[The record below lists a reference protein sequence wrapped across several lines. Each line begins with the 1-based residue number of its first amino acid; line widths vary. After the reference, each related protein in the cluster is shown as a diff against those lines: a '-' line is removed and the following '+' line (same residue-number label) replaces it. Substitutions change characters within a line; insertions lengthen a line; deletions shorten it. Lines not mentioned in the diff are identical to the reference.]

1 MKDIIN
7 INNYSNTNDLLFTN
21 VNPESKISYYHEVY
35 NNINISTNKPKPK
48 FVNNTINFQN
58 EETNFD
64 TNIIKNEPKIES
76 ENNQHAYD
84 NDIIIIV
91 NLGCRLKLKH
101 IVLCPNSEFISEISA
116 VKIRIKEPESSA
128 LIFKSGKMICYGT
141 KNEQDAKKSAKI
153 FALIIK
159 RLGFDV
165 KFKNYKIMNKAGTY
179 NKINHIELNELKSKI
194 NLVFNNSDEKLC
206 HYDPQNFPGLIYHMN
221 EPKLT
226 LLIFN
231 SGNILFIGAKRH
243 KNIKEATK
251 KIYALFTEN
260 KN

>member
-1 MKDIIN
+1 M
-7 INNYSNTNDLLFTN
+7 
-21 VNPESKISYYHEVY
+21 
-35 NNINISTNKPKPK
+35 
-48 FVNNTINFQN
+48 
-58 EETNFD
+58 
-64 TNIIKNEPKIES
+64 
-76 ENNQHAYD
+76 
-84 NDIIIIV
+84 
-91 NLGCRLKLKH
+91 KH

-194 NLVFNNSDEKLC
+194 NIAFNNSDEKLC
-206 HYDPQNFPGLIYHMN
+206 HYEPENFPGFIYHMN

-231 SGNILFIGAKRH
+231 SGIFFFVGAKNH
-243 KNIKEATK
+243 NSIKEATK
-251 KIYALFTEN
+251 KIYALFKEN
-260 KN
+260 KK